1 LKRIAIWGIGAIA
14 LALVAASCIRKQV
27 NEQSLSTSQFPPAA
41 VPLATTGTA
50 VPAPLPPTAKSDP
63 APVLPSAAPSQSAPV
78 ASNSVA
84 PTAPV
89 APAAVK
95 QKQDI
100 SSVAPPL
107 VKPQLSKPV
116 VRKMNAPKKKLYYK
130 AKKPVAYAKKKRAV
144 LKTRPARLAT
154 IATQACSN
162 KAGQRVLNSICFA
175 TNSSALS
182 NESKRKLSAA
192 AKQLKAAAN
201 QRLEVAGFTDGSGSN
216 QSNIQLSQRRSQAVV
231 DYLVAQGV
239 DRAMLTNKGY
249 GQESAKRAQ
258 QHRRVDLKVMQP

>member
-27 NEQSLSTSQFPPAA
+27 NEQSLSTSQFPPVA

-107 VKPQLSKPV
+107 AKPQLSKPV

-130 AKKPVAYAKKKRAV
+130 ANKPVAYAKKKRAA
-144 LKTRPARLAT
+144 LKTRPARLAA
-154 IATQACSN
+154 ATQACSN
-162 KAGQRVLNSICFA
+162 KTGQRVLNSICFV

-216 QSNIQLSQRRSQAVV
+216 QTNLQLSQRRSQAVV